1 LTIILF
7 SLGRNLAIKLQN
19 RLGYIDGADLIANE
33 AIEQVI
39 LNGRM
44 RSYGLSNAEK
54 RMKVD

>member
-1 LTIILF
+1 MVL
-7 SLGRNLAIKLQN
+7 N
-19 RLGYIDGADLIANE
+19 LIANE